1 MNKFV
6 LILVFCVVIVVLTLF
21 GAGLIARLF
30 GNEALRLISTLV
42 FVFSLLILMSYIF
55 NL

>member
-21 GAGLIARLF
+21 GAGLIAHDCSVMKHL
-30 GNEALRLISTLV
+30 G
-42 FVFSLLILMSYIF
+42 
-55 NL
+55 